1 MGELHL
7 EIIRDR
13 IHKEYKVE
21 AELGPLQV
29 AYRETCTI
37 AATQTLEINKMIGEN
52 FLVLWLY

>member
-13 IHKEYKVE
+13 IQKEYKVE

-29 AYRETCTI
+29 AYRETCTVP
-37 AATQTLEINKMIGEN
+37 ATHTLQVDKMIGEAC
-52 FLVLWLY
+52 FS